1 MTRAWLLAALLPIA
15 VAFAGVGARADNA
28 PHVVPAPNGAA
39 PASST
44 RTLVVAG
51 GCFWGVQGV
60 FEHVRGVTKAVAGY
74 SGGLPSTATY
84 EEVSTGTTG
93 HAESVSITYDPAVI
107 DEGTL
112 LQIYFSVVLDPT
124 EKDRQGPDEGTQYR
138 SAVFAQSGPEA
149 AYVRRYIAALDV
161 AHAFAGPI
169 ATDVEPFRGFSR
181 AESYHQDYLVRN
193 PGSDYIAI
201 NDAPK
206 VEALRTLF
214 PQRYDAHPVLVDSS
228 GS

>member
-1 MTRAWLLAALLPIA
+1 MTRAWLLAALLPLA
-15 VAFAGVGARADNA
+15 VAFSGVGARADNT
-28 PHVVPAPNGAA
+28 PHVVPAPTGAA
-39 PASST
+39 PAS

-60 FEHVRGVTKAVAGY
+60 FEHVHGVTKAVAGY
-74 SGGLPSTATY
+74 SGGLPATATY

-107 DEGTL
+107 DEGAL

-138 SAVFAQSGPEA
+138 SAVFAQSSTEA
-149 AYVRRYIAALDV
+149 DFVRHYIATLDA
-161 AHAFAGPI
+161 AHTFAGPI
-169 ATDVEPFRGFSR
+169 ATKVEPYRGFTP

-193 PGSDYIAI
+193 PDSGYIAI

-214 PQRYDAHPVLVDSS
+214 PKRYDSRPVLVDQS